1 MERLSFITDAAS
13 HACSCTLC
21 AMFVLVLLSAVVAQ
35 QALDGN
41 LQRSGGSVLDSRVNP
56 GGNQRVA
63 QQDYRSRNLI
73 VTGDVTAGRGF
84 RGSVGYV
91 AEDDFRGATS
101 GIATRDFRAYTANT
115 SAAALASIP
124 VNDRYSL
131 ATAISAQPYLRDY
144 WSTNPTGVTG
154 RVGDARANTVGPQTQ
169 MVTFDRNFA
178 STISRA
184 EAADQRIDRDMKTR
198 RGSMVADIG
207 SIYSPATISLTRDA
221 QQRPV
226 RLVSSPFTGVLG
238 VPDGDLIESLQYGVY
253 GSALL
258 RDDLRSGRTDGRK
271 MVRSYLS
278 GIVPEP
284 ARVPSQAP
292 DTRLDTRTQPSGASA
307 NLAAQQQASSGS
319 LNQSTLTT
327 PAGAGQQRM
336 ILEQRTPYDRVLAS
350 STRRTLRAQGK
361 QVSDSGDISLEELQQ
376 LGTVSVAVR
385 QGLDLKPPMPVDTTE
400 QLLGKSGATK
410 DAPTLAPSNATS
422 GGAGGDAGTDAAA
435 TGPADG
441 MGKKSKG
448 NAAQSDRPLT
458 PEEAYLILAHGET
471 ISQLDGG
478 SKEALDCL
486 LRLGDDSMRKGR
498 FFSAEKE
505 FIAASQIAPANV
517 LPLAGV
523 VNAQVAAGLQMS
535 ASVTMRRLFINWPEM
550 IDTRYAVD
558 LLGGEPRLRTIAAEC
573 VKRSEGSRSAGDYG
587 LVAAWIGHQLSDRE
601 LVMKGLEILARSP
614 NDAELLRALRIIWL
628 RTTNDVPIL
637 PQQAPAPEAAPAAA
651 PPAAP

>member
-1 MERLSFITDAAS
+1 
-13 HACSCTLC
+13 
-21 AMFVLVLLSAVVAQ
+21 MFDVALLSIVVAQ

-41 LQRSGGSVLDSRVNP
+41 LQRGSGSVLDSRVSP

-101 GIATRDFRAYTANT
+101 GIATRDFRAYSANT

-131 ATAISAQPYLRDY
+131 ATSISAQPYLRDY

-154 RVGDARANTVGPQTQ
+154 RAGDAQANTVGPQTQ

-207 SIYSPATISLTRDA
+207 SIYSPTTISLTRDS
-221 QQRPV
+221 QLRPM
-226 RLVSSPFTGVLG
+226 RLMSSPFTGIVA
-238 VPDGDLIESLQYGVY
+238 VPDSDLIESLQYGVY

-258 RDDLRSGRTDGRK
+258 RDDLRSGRVEGRK
-271 MVRSYLS
+271 MLRSYLS
-278 GIVPEP
+278 GLVPEQP
-284 ARVPSQAP
+284 RSPLQAP
-292 DTRLDTRTQPSGASA
+292 DTRLDTATPPSGSSADRAAEQQPSSGASGQRPSTTA
-307 NLAAQQQASSGS
+307 SGAAQPR
-319 LNQSTLTT
+319 LV
-327 PAGAGQQRM
+327 
-336 ILEQRTPYDRVLAS
+336 LEQRTPYDRVIAS
-350 STRRTLRAQGK
+350 SVRRVLRSQGK
-361 QVSDSGDISLEELQQ
+361 QVSDTDQIAVEEVRQ
-376 LGTVSVAVR
+376 LGFVSAVVR
-385 QGLDLKPPMPVDTTE
+385 QGLDLKPPMPIDETE
-400 QLLGKSGATK
+400 RVLGRSGAGEN
-410 DAPTLAPSNATS
+410 APTILPSNPATGAAGGATS
-422 GGAGGDAGTDAAA
+422 GGASTSSAPAGSGQGAEGGGEGAADQA
-435 TGPADG
+435 KRT
-441 MGKKSKG
+441 
-448 NAAQSDRPLT
+448 LT
-458 PEEAYLILAHGET
+458 PDEAFLVLAHGET

-505 FIAASQIAPANV
+505 FIAASQIAPANA
-517 LPLAGV
+517 LPLAGL
-523 VNAQVAAGLQMS
+523 VNAQVAEGLQMS

-550 IDTRYAVD
+550 IDTRYAID
-558 LLGGEPRLRTIAAEC
+558 LLGGEPRLRTIADEC
-573 VKRSEGSRSAGDYG
+573 IKRSEGSRTAGDYG
-587 LVAAWIGHQLSDRE
+587 LIAAWIGHQLGDRE
-601 LVMKGLEILARSP
+601 LVTRGLDILAQSP
-614 NDAELLRALRIIWL
+614 NDSELLRALRIIWL
-628 RTTNDVPIL
+628 RTTDQVPLL
-637 PQQAPAPEAAPAAA
+637 PQAPAPEAVPT
-651 PPAAP
+651 PAAPSAPAGSP

>member
-1 MERLSFITDAAS
+1 
-13 HACSCTLC
+13 
-21 AMFVLVLLSAVVAQ
+21 MFVLVLLSTVVAQ

-41 LQRSGGSVLDSRVNP
+41 LQRSGASVLDSRVSP

-101 GIATRDFRAYTANT
+101 GVATRDFRAYTANT

-198 RGSMVADIG
+198 RGSMVSDIG
-207 SIYSPATISLTRDA
+207 SIYSPATVSLTRDA
-221 QQRPV
+221 QQRAV
-226 RLVSSPFTGVLG
+226 RLVSSPFTGVVG
-238 VPDGDLIESLQYGVY
+238 VPDSDLIESLQYGVY

-258 RDDLRSGRTDGRK
+258 RDDLRSGRVDGRK
-271 MVRSYLS
+271 MLRSYLS
-278 GIVPEP
+278 GLVPEQP
-284 ARVPSQAP
+284 RVPSQAP
-292 DTRLDTRTQPSGASA
+292 DTRLDTRTQPTGASA
-307 NLAAQQQASSGS
+307 DQTAAQQTSADSSR
-319 LNQSTLTT
+319 QSTLAT
-327 PAGAGQQRM
+327 PPSERQQRM
-336 ILEQRTPYDRVLAS
+336 ILDQRTPYDRVLAS

-361 QVSDSGDISLEELQQ
+361 QVADSGDIALEEVRQ
-376 LGTVSVAVR
+376 LGVVSGTVR
-385 QGLDLKPPMPVDTTE
+385 QGLDLKPPMPVDNTE
-400 QLLGKSGATK
+400 RVLGRSGATV
-410 DAPTLAPSNATS
+410 DAPTLVPSDASNGAAANGAAAN
-422 GGAGGDAGTDAAA
+422 GGSASGDAGQ
-435 TGPADG
+435 
-441 MGKKSKG
+441 SK
-448 NAAQSDRPLT
+448 RTLT

-550 IDTRYAVD
+550 IDTRYALD
-558 LLGGEPRLRTIAAEC
+558 LLGGEARLRTIAAEC
-573 VKRSEGSRSAGDYG
+573 IKRSEGSRSAGDYG
-587 LVAAWIGHQLSDRE
+587 LVTAWIGHQLSDRE
-601 LVMKGLEILARSP
+601 LVTRGLEILAQSP

-628 RTTNDVPIL
+628 RTTNDVPLL
-637 PQQAPAPEAAPAAA
+637 PQAPAAEAAPSPA
-651 PPAAP
+651 PAPAPAP